1 MKDDLVKNLL
11 SVHYYAILTDG
22 STDSSIIE
30 QEALYVLFLSPSS
43 GFPALKFLSV
53 ESPKHAHADGLKAC
67 LEDSFHLIGITPLH
81 TRLASL
87 NIDGSAVNTGIHSGL
102 GVKFRES
109 VPWISSVHCFN
120 HRL

>member
-1 MKDDLVKNLL
+1 MKDDLVKGFL
-11 SVHYYAILTDG
+11 SVYYYAILTDG

-30 QEALYVLFLSPSS
+30 KVQVLSPSS

-67 LEDSFHLIGITPLH
+67 LKDSFHRIGITPLH

-109 VPWISSVHCFN
+109 VPWIISVHCFN